1 MVSCGSSRSLRGM
14 VIDIVN
20 YRDVRDRSGDTSHLE
35 GDVEDIT
42 DDPENFLDRIQQ
54 SIEKVWDNAQECESS
69 TPNIPLSELDLSFTL
84 IGRKSPIAIGREC
97 IIQRLEEASSRLCDG
112 QRSIYDAYQ
121 AYNRGYDERSDRIV
135 RAYENT
141 LRMEDNFRVQLL
153 DFADTYYDRADRTSD
168 EVIQGEYEAIAIIFE
183 NEGSFECADRI
194 DNYERI
200 RQRNQQT

>member
-1 MVSCGSSRSLRGM
+1 MVSCGSPQPQLYD
-14 VIDIVN
+14 DIE
-20 YRDVRDRSGDTSHLE
+20 YRDVREPSGDTSHLE

-42 DDPENFLDRIQQ
+42 DDPENFVARIQQ
-54 SIEKVWDNAQECESS
+54 SIKKVWDSAQECKSS
-69 TPNIPLSELDLSFTL
+69 TPDIPLSPLDLGFTL
-84 IGRKSPIAIGREC
+84 IGRKNPFSVGREC
-97 IIQRLEEASSRLCDG
+97 IIQRLEEASTRLCDG

-141 LRMEDNFRVQLL
+141 LRMEDNFREQLL

-200 RQRNQQT
+200 RQRNSRRRR